1 MNKLILSFSLILAF
15 IFTGCANN
23 NTITYDAQNHNKINQ
38 VLVGKIIHIRNVAV
52 KDDGAGTLIGGV
64 IGGVLGSTIGS
75 GNGSTLA
82 SLGGAIAGGVVGNEV
97 GKENA
102 QELTV
107 QLENGETIV
116 VLSKGTNLQNQDR
129 VRIVKSGDTVSS
141 VYKF

>member
-1 MNKLILSFSLILAF
+1 MKKAILALSLIFTF

-23 NTITYDAQNHNKINQ
+23 NAITYDSQNHNKINQ
-38 VLVGKIIHIRNVAV
+38 VLVGQIIHIRNVAV
-52 KDDGAGTLIGGV
+52 KDDGAGTLIGGI
-64 IGGVLGSTIGS
+64 IGGVLGSTVGS

-107 QLENGETIV
+107 ELNTGETIV
-116 VLSKGTNLQNQDR
+116 VLSKGTNLQNNDR